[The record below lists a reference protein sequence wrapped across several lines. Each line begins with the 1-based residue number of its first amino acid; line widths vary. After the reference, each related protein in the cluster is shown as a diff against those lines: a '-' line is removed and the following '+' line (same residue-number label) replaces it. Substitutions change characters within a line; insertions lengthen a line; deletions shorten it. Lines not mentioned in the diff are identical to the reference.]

1 MKYTIFGESHGPA
14 IGVVIEG
21 VPAGTV
27 LDMDL
32 ISGQMGRRAPG
43 KNALGTSRSETDR
56 PELVSGVLVGNDG
69 AITATGAPLCVTIP
83 NGNTRSQD
91 YEKLRRLP
99 RPSHSDYAASVRYGG
114 HNDVRGGGHF
124 SGRLTAPL
132 VFAGALAEQLL
143 REKGVTLAAAIS
155 RIGAVCDDKAD
166 YAKPDMAVLG
176 ALRSQLLPTVN
187 PAAAAAMEAEIL
199 AAKAAGDSVGG
210 AVTCYLAGV
219 PAGLGAPDLGQN
231 VEGVFT
237 RYLFAIPAVRAVEF
251 GDGTAMA
258 SMRGSESNDAFYME
272 GGMVRT
278 KTNCAGG
285 VNGGITN
292 GMPLVFTVYF
302 RPTPSI
308 GLEQETVNLETGE
321 NEALVIEGRHDPC
334 IVQRAV
340 PVVEAAAALALCELW
355 DM

>member
-14 IGVVIEG
+14 IGIVIDD

-32 ISGQMGRRAPG
+32 VSSQMSRRAPG
-43 KNALGTSRSETDR
+43 KNPLGTSRSEADR
-56 PELVSGVLVGNDG
+56 PEFLSGVLVGDDG
-69 AITATGAPLCVTIP
+69 AITATGAPLCVSIP

-91 YEKLRRLP
+91 YDKLRKLP

-114 HNDVRGGGHF
+114 YNDVRGGGHF

-143 REKGVTLAAAIS
+143 REKGVGLAAKIS
-155 RIGAVCDDKAD
+155 RIGRVSDTPTD
-166 YAKPDMAVLG
+166 YANPDMAALA
-176 ALRSQLLPTVN
+176 ALRNNVLPVSN
-187 PAAAAAMEAEIL
+187 PSAAQAMELEIL
-199 AAKAAGDSVGG
+199 TAKEAGDSVGG
-210 AVTCYLAGV
+210 TVTCYLTGV
-219 PAGLGAPDLGQN
+219 PAGIGAPDLGQN
-231 VEGVFT
+231 VEGVFAQH
-237 RYLFAIPAVRAVEF
+237 LFAIPAVRTVEF
-251 GDGTAMA
+251 GAGALL
-258 SMRGSESNDAFYME
+258 SMLRGSQGNDAFYME
-272 GGMVRT
+272 NGMVKT
-278 KTNCAGG
+278 KTNYSGG

-308 GLEQETVNLETGE
+308 GLAQETVNLETGE
-321 NEALVIEGRHDPC
+321 NETFAIEGRHDPC

-340 PVVEAAAALALCELW
+340 PAVEAAAALALCELW